1 MDIVTVSEIINETE
15 NIKTIKFK
23 WSARPEP
30 GQFVMVWIPAVDEV
44 PMSISFSGDESG
56 ITVLDVGEATW
67 ALHNLMPG
75 DKIGIKGPLGNGFD
89 LSGKNILAVG
99 GGSGIAAIALAVEKA
114 ISEGREVRCAIG
126 ANTSEELLFK
136 DRFTS
141 LGAEVYVAT
150 DDGSEGHHGFVTELA
165 GILISKKKPDLM
177 IACGPEPML
186 RALVDIARKEN
197 IKCQC
202 SLERYMKCGIGL
214 CGSCQCGKYTV
225 CGDGPVFTGQQLL
238 EMLDFGKWNRDAS
251 GKVVRF

>member
-1 MDIVTVSEIINETE
+1 MDIVIVSEIINETK

-23 WSARPEP
+23 WSKKPEP
-30 GQFVMVWIPAVDEV
+30 GQFVMTWIPSVDEV
-44 PMSISFSGDESG
+44 PMSVSFSGEESG

-99 GGSGIAAIALAVEKA
+99 GGSGVAALALAVERA
-114 ISEGREVRCAIG
+114 ISEGRKVRCAIG
-126 ANTSEELLFK
+126 AKTSEELLFK
-136 DRFTS
+136 ERFTK
-141 LGAEVYVAT
+141 LGIEVHTAT
-150 DDGSEGHHGFVTELA
+150 DDGSEGHKGFVTELA
-165 GILISKKKPDLM
+165 GKLLAKKKPDLI

-186 RALVDIARKEN
+186 RAIVDLAQKEK

-238 EMLDFGKWNRDAS
+238 EMRDFGKWKRDAS
-251 GKVVRF
+251 GKIIKF